1 LTTKQKGVKFPEA
14 VEQRSRVVIT
24 FGPFSLDA
32 SATQLLRDGVEVR
45 LRPQA
50 LRVLKVLLVNGGQ
63 WVRYE
68 QMIADAWEG
77 TLVSQH
83 TIDVTVGE
91 VKRCLQE
98 YGKWIGNR
106 PKVGYCLDVPRSD
119 ELVRRGWHF
128 WNQRTREGLE
138 HAIECFEQAAAEC
151 PSDFRA
157 FEGLSSS
164 YLTLVTFGMRSP
176 VETHAKFLEA
186 HSRAE
191 ALSGLTPDLRC
202 NFAYGLHVFERKVG
216 EAEAGLLQTIEEK
229 PMLAAAYVRLA
240 LIYGSLGQIDKS
252 AAMVERAHAADP
264 LWPVVSMMECEVR
277 FWRRE
282 FEEAT
287 AVGRNAIALHPYL
300 QAARAVYA
308 QALEH
313 AGRRDDALVQYRV
326 ASALDPDLPW
336 VRALEAACLARMGRT
351 TEALSILHRLEE
363 LRATQYVD
371 AFHMAI
377 LRHALGQ
384 VDEAF
389 EELERAGN
397 ENSARLYSLSVD
409 PQIDPFRSDPRYD
422 RLYNQLVGN
431 CIAKRTAS
439 RPIPG

>member
-1 LTTKQKGVKFPEA
+1 M
-14 VEQRSRVVIT
+14 EQRSRVAIT

-50 LRVLKVLLVNGGQ
+50 LRVLKVLLVHSGQ

-68 QMIADAWEG
+68 QMIAEGWEG
-77 TLVSQH
+77 TQVSQH

-91 VKRCLQE
+91 VKRSLQE

-106 PKVGYCLDVPRSD
+106 PKVGYSLDVPRSD

-138 HAIECFEQAAAEC
+138 HAVECFEQAATEC

-176 VETHAKFLEA
+176 AEMHDRFLEA
-186 HSRAE
+186 HRRAE
-191 ALSGLTPDLRC
+191 ALCGLTPDLRC

-216 EAEAGLLQTIEEK
+216 EAETGLLQTIEEK
-229 PMLAAAYVRLA
+229 PALASAYVRLA
-240 LIYGSLGQIDKS
+240 LLYGSLGQIDKS
-252 AAMVERAHAADP
+252 VEMVNRAHAADP

-282 FEEAT
+282 FHEAT
-287 AVGRNAIALHPYL
+287 IVGRNAIALHPYL

-308 QALEH
+308 QALEY
-313 AGRRDDALVQYRV
+313 AGRRTKRWCSIKSRAAWIPICRGCVRRKARV
-326 ASALDPDLPW
+326 SPGWAAPPRRCRFCIGSMNCARPSTSTRFTWRFCATPWGRLTKRSRNWSAP
-336 VRALEAACLARMGRT
+336 
-351 TEALSILHRLEE
+351 
-363 LRATQYVD
+363 AT
-371 AFHMAI
+371 
-377 LRHALGQ
+377 
-384 VDEAF
+384 
-389 EELERAGN
+389 
-397 ENSARLYSLSVD
+397 
-409 PQIDPFRSDPRYD
+409 
-422 RLYNQLVGN
+422 
-431 CIAKRTAS
+431 K
-439 RPIPG
+439 IPPGSTR

>member
-1 LTTKQKGVKFPEA
+1 LTTKQKEVKFPA
-14 VEQRSRVVIT
+14 TVEERSRVAIT

-50 LRVLKVLLVNGGQ
+50 LRVLKVLLVHGGQ

-68 QMIADAWEG
+68 QMIAEAWEG

-91 VKRCLQE
+91 VKRSLQE

-106 PKVGYCLDVPRSD
+106 PKVGYNLDVPRSD

-138 HAIECFEQAAAEC
+138 HAIECFEQAASEC

-176 VETHAKFLEA
+176 AEMHDRFLEA
-186 HSRAE
+186 HRRAE
-191 ALSGLTPDLRC
+191 ALCGLTPDLRC

-216 EAEAGLLQTIEEK
+216 EAEAGLLQTIDEK
-229 PMLAAAYVRLA
+229 PTLASAYVRLA
-240 LIYGSLGQIDKS
+240 LLYGSLGQIDKS
-252 AAMVERAHAADP
+252 VEMVGRAHAADP
-264 LWPVVSMMECEVR
+264 LWPVVSIMECEVR

-287 AVGRNAIALHPYL
+287 VVGRNAIALHPYL
-300 QAARAVYA
+300 QAARANFA
-308 QALEH
+308 QALEY
-313 AGRRDDALVQYRV
+313 AGRPAEALVQYQI

-336 VRALEAACLARMGRT
+336 VRALEGACLARMGRT
-351 TEALSILHRLEE
+351 TEGLSILHRLEE
-363 LRATQYVD
+363 LRGTQYVD

-377 LRHALGQ
+377 LRQALGQ
-384 VDEAF
+384 MDEAF
-389 EELERAGN
+389 EELERAGT
-397 ENSARLYSLSVD
+397 ENSARLYSLTVD
-409 PQIDPFRSDPRYD
+409 PNIDPFRTDPRYD
-422 RLYNQLVGN
+422 RLYDKLVGH
-431 CIAKRTAS
+431 CIAQRTAA
-439 RPIPG
+439 RTIPG

>member
-1 LTTKQKGVKFPEA
+1 VN
-14 VEQRSRVVIT
+14 QRSRVAIT

-32 SATQLLRDGVEVR
+32 SATQLLRDGAEIR

-50 LRVLKVLLVNGGQ
+50 LRVLKVLLFHSGE

-68 QMIADAWEG
+68 QMIAEAWEG

-91 VKRCLQE
+91 VKRSLQE

-106 PKVGYCLDVPRSD
+106 PKVGYTLDVPRSD

-138 HAIECFEQAAAEC
+138 HAIDCFEKAAAEC

-164 YLTLVTFGMRSP
+164 YLTLVTFGIKSPAEMR
-176 VETHAKFLEA
+176 AKFLEA

-191 ALSGLTPDLRC
+191 ALCGLTPELRC
-202 NFAYGLHVFERKVG
+202 NFAYGLHIFERKV
-216 EAEAGLLQTIEEK
+216 EDAEAGLLQAIEEK
-229 PMLAAAYVRLA
+229 PALAAAFIRLA
-240 LIYGSLGQIDKS
+240 LLYGSLAEIDKS
-252 AAMVERAHAADP
+252 AGMVARARAADP
-264 LWPVVSMMECEVR
+264 LWPVVSMMECQVGV
-277 FWRRE
+277 WRRE
-282 FEEAT
+282 FNQAT
-287 AVGRNAIALHPYL
+287 AAGRNAVALHPYL

-308 QALEH
+308 EALEH
-313 AGRRDDALVQYRV
+313 SGQPEEALVQYQI

-336 VRALEAACLARMGRT
+336 VKALEGACLARIGRT
-351 TEALSILHRLEE
+351 ADALAVLHKLDQ
-363 LRATQYVD
+363 LRGAQYVD

-377 LRHALGQ
+377 LRQALGQ
-384 VDEAF
+384 ADEAF

-397 ENSARLYSLSVD
+397 ENSAWLYSLNVD
-409 PQIDPFRSDPRYD
+409 PRVDVFRDDPRYE
-422 RLYNQLVGN
+422 RLRTRLFGN
-431 CIAKRTAS
+431 WITRRTA
-439 RPIPG
+439 